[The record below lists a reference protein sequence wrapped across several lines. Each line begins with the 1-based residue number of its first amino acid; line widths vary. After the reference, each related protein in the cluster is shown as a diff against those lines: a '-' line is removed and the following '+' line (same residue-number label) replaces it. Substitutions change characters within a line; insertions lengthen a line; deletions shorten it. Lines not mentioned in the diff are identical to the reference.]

1 MRLALAAG
9 MCLIGASATAAPLP
23 RYGVFIF
30 RTFCIDQGSGDTGGV
45 GLTVIRSRE
54 GDAALYEYTE
64 GAIEWPLL
72 ADALKIDD
80 AGHLK
85 AHFASVEKGVPAD
98 VRMEASLTSDAATI
112 VSSNEPSTGPGTKL
126 QRVTDL
132 GAKFPAC
139 KAG

>member
-9 MCLIGASATAAPLP
+9 ICLLAASASAAPLP
-23 RYGVFIF
+23 RYGLFVY
-30 RTFCIDQGSGDTGGV
+30 RTFCIDQGGGDVGGV

-80 AGHLK
+80 AGLHTRIGGEDRL
-85 AHFASVEKGVPAD
+85 FD
-98 VRMEASLTSDAATI
+98 VDTVILCAGQTPLRSLYDELI
-112 VSSNEPSTGPGTKL
+112 PGL
-126 QRVTDL
+126 QR
-132 GAKFPAC
+132 G
-139 KAG
+139 

>member
-9 MCLIGASATAAPLP
+9 ICLLAASASAAPLP
-23 RYGVFIF
+23 RYGLFVY
-30 RTFCIDQGSGDTGGV
+30 RTFCIDQGGGDVGGV

-64 GAIEWPLL
+64 GANEWPLL

-98 VRMEASLTSDAATI
+98 VRMEASLNADAATI
-112 VSSNEPSTGPGTKL
+112 LSSNERSTGPGTKL
-126 QRVTDL
+126 PRVTDL
-132 GAKFPAC
+132 GAEFPAC
-139 KAG
+139 KAR